1 MNKHTGGCLCGS
13 GRFELNKEPDFAYGC
28 HCRFCQKATGTAFRS
43 GLRCQKS
50 SVKFNDGEVKTY
62 IYTSP
67 EHGRSLNVKFCPTC
81 ATTVTVTIDRF
92 PDIQVIML
100 GTLDDPS
107 KIEIKT
113 HMFTDER
120 MHWLAFNDG
129 DAIYPKHRI
138 NLDGT
143 PATQSNIINKG

>member
-1 MNKHTGGCLCGS
+1 MNKHTGGCLCGAV
-13 GRFELNKEPDFAYGC
+13 RFNLTEEPDFAYGC

-43 GLRCQKS
+43 GLRCQRS
-50 SVKFNDGEVKTY
+50 SVKFNDGEVKSY

-81 ATTVTVTIDRF
+81 ATTVTVTVDRF

-107 KIEIKT
+107 KVEIKT
-113 HMFTDER
+113 HMFTDEG
-120 MHWLAFNDG
+120 MHWVAFNDG
-129 DAIYPKHRI
+129 DAVYSKHRI

-143 PATQSNIINKG
+143 PATQSNNLNKG